1 MADITREDD
10 DDGELWLP
18 SELTYMEELAQQ
30 LSAYAL
36 LERAAQHPNISKPP
50 IDFAP
55 NFEVRHHQ
63 QQQQQHHHHHH
74 HHHQSRFRSSVAPAM
89 PGLGVNGG
97 RAGNHSLYSS
107 GYAGFRV
114 GLRPLY
120 QYCPVKPP
128 RVQRFWVRFVV
139 FGLVLVTWAVSVK
152 GVFWFGVS
160 FNGYLRFCVSLKVER
175 MAHARAVRGVVQR
188 QSQQN
193 RFLPF
198 RGNGGFVRRESGGT
212 GVFFPRVALAAL
224 PTDDPVKQSL
234 RSGEEH
240 RQRQGVKRIGVV
252 GREEVVGLPNS
263 PEMALPKDWTY

>member
-1 MADITREDD
+1 MADITRDD
-10 DDGELWLP
+10 EDDGELWLP

-74 HHHQSRFRSSVAPAM
+74 HHQSRFRSSVAPAM
-89 PGLGVNGG
+89 TGFGVNGG
-97 RAGNHSLYSS
+97 RAVNHSLYSS
-107 GYAGFRV
+107 GHAGFRV

-128 RVQRFWVRFVV
+128 RVQ
-139 FGLVLVTWAVSVK
+139 
-152 GVFWFGVS
+152 
-160 FNGYLRFCVSLKVER
+160 VER
-175 MAHARAVRGVVQR
+175 MAHARAIRGVVQR

-193 RFLPF
+193 RILPF

-234 RSGEEH
+234 RNGEEH

>member
-1 MADITREDD
+1 MADITPNDD
-10 DDGELWLP
+10 LWLP

-36 LERAAQHPNISKPP
+36 LERAAQQPNNIAKPP

-55 NFEVRHHQ
+55 NFEVRHH
-63 QQQQQHHHHHH
+63 HHHHLP
-74 HHHQSRFRSSVAPAM
+74 SRFCSSIAPAM
-89 PGLGVNGG
+89 AGFGANGG
-97 RAGNHSLYSS
+97 RAVNQSLYSS
-107 GYAGFRV
+107 GHSGFRV

-128 RVQRFWVRFVV
+128 RVQ
-139 FGLVLVTWAVSVK
+139 
-152 GVFWFGVS
+152 
-160 FNGYLRFCVSLKVER
+160 VER

-198 RGNGGFVRRESGGT
+198 RGSGGGFVRRESGGT
-212 GVFFPRVALAAL
+212 GVFLPRVALLATTL
-224 PTDDPVKQSL
+224 PPTDDPTKQSV
-234 RSGEEH
+234 RIGEEH